1 MPRIRD
7 PNRDK
12 SFEIYKAN
20 NGNIDLVEIASQL
33 NVPPGTIRGWKA
45 KDHWEQQLNELNGT
59 LQKERNVPKGKS
71 IPKKMPREKPLEEVK
86 QVMDNPDLTD
96 KQKLF
101 CLYYIK
107 SFNATQSYLKAYEC
121 DYITANTNGP
131 RMLVNACVKQEID
144 RLKDIKRQQIAV
156 DESDLVEIHMRIA
169 FADMGD
175 YVSFGREEIQV
186 MGMFGPIK
194 DEDGNIC
201 TETVNT
207 VRLKESSMVDTQLIK
222 EVKQGKDGVA
232 IKLIDRCKSLEW
244 LDKHFLMNPMDR
256 HKLEYDQRKIALAE
270 ANANSGGEKEE
281 IEDDGF
287 LDALKGQVN
296 DVWEE

>member
-1 MPRIRD
+1 MPRE
-7 PNRDK
+7 PNPK
-12 SFEIYKAN
+12 IEQGKMLFEQGKKLI
-20 NGNIDLVEIASQL
+20 EIAEQL
-33 NVPPGTIRGWKA
+33 EVPEGTVRSWKNRYKWDSEDNV
-45 KDHWEQQLNELNGT
+45 T
-59 LQKERNVPKGKS
+59 LQKVKRNVAKGKS
-71 IPKKMPREKPLEEVK
+71 PPTSKKQTKLLAEVE
-86 QVMDNPDLTD
+86 QVIDNPGLTD
-96 KQKLF
+96 KQRLF

-131 RMLVNACVKQEID
+131 RMLVNACVKQEIE
-144 RLKDIKRQQIAV
+144 RLKEIKRQQIAV

-186 MGMFGPIK
+186 MGMFGPVK
-194 DEDGNIC
+194 DESGNIC
-201 TETVNT
+201 TEVINT

-256 HKLEYDQRKIALAE
+256 HKLEYDQRKLALAE
-270 ANANSGGEKEE
+270 AKANSGGDDEE

-296 DVWEE
+296 DVWKE

>member
-1 MPRIRD
+1 MPRE
-7 PNRDK
+7 PNHK
-12 SFEIYKAN
+12 IEQAKILFKQGKKLI
-20 NGNIDLVEIASQL
+20 EIAEQL
-33 NVPPGTIRGWKA
+33 EVPEGTVRSWKNRYKWGLEDNA
-45 KDHWEQQLNELNGT
+45 T
-59 LQKERNVPKGKS
+59 LQNIKRNVAKGKS
-71 IPKKMPREKPLEEVK
+71 PPTSKLRKKSLSKIE

-96 KQKLF
+96 KQRLF

-121 DYITANTNGP
+121 SYATALTNGP
-131 RMLVNACVKQEID
+131 ALLRNTRVKEEIEQ
-144 RLKDIKRQQIAV
+144 LKEVKRQQIAV
-156 DESDLVEIHMRIA
+156 DESDLVELHMRIA

-175 YVSFGREEIQV
+175 YVSFGQEEIQV
-186 MGMFGPIK
+186 MGMFGPVK

-201 TETVNT
+201 TEVINT

-256 HKLEYDQRKIALAE
+256 HKLEYDQRKMALAE
-270 ANANSGGEKEE
+270 AKANSGGDDEE